1 MQKTVTGRAVG
12 QKATGSALQK
22 ASWGMI
28 IAFLLP
34 SVVLV
39 AFFSYYPAID
49 GILMSFQKCNSRDL
63 FTRPWVGLKN
73 YSRIFDRNFWFFWL
87 NTAKWTIGSVALEL
101 VIGFILALLLQKPFR
116 GKGLYEAI
124 VFVPWALSSFV
135 VGVIFRW
142 IFNSSS
148 GVLNDLLLRLGLIQ
162 DRINWLADPTLAMG
176 SCILAKVWT
185 GFSFFGIVLMSAM
198 QTIPREIY
206 ESAEI
211 DGANGVQRFIYV
223 TLPHLKV
230 ILTYG
235 VLLRALGNFGN
246 IDIILGVTGGGPAG
260 ATQTVMS
267 YVMLSFRGGEALGSN
282 YGILSAFGVIIWLF
296 LLTMTILYLT
306 GTRVMKKE
314 D

>member
-1 MQKTVTGRAVG
+1 MLQAHGGSLTTRRPTGA
-12 QKATGSALQK
+12 ALEK

-28 IAFLLP
+28 IGFLLP
-34 SVVLV
+34 SVILV
-39 AFFSYYPAID
+39 AIFAYYPAID
-49 GILMSFQKCNSRDL
+49 GILMSFQKCTSRDL
-63 FTRPWVGLKN
+63 FTRPWVGLHN
-73 YSRIFDRNFWFFWL
+73 YTKIFDRNFWTFWL
-87 NTAKWTIGSVALEL
+87 NTAKWTLGSVALEL
-101 VIGFILALLLQKPFR
+101 IMGFILALLLQRPFR
-116 GKGLYEAI
+116 GKSLYEAI
-124 VFVPWALSSFV
+124 VFVPWALSSYV

-148 GVLNDLLLRLGLIQ
+148 GVLNDLLLRLGLIRE
-162 DRINWLADPTLAMG
+162 RINWLADPTLAMS
-176 SCILAKVWT
+176 SCVLAKVWT

-246 IDIILGVTGGGPAG
+246 IDIIMGVTGGGPAG

-267 YVMLSFRGGEALGSN
+267 YVMLSFRGGERLGSN
-282 YGILSAFGVIIWLF
+282 YGILSAFGVVIWLF
-296 LLTMTILYLT
+296 LLAMTILYLT
-306 GTRVMKKE
+306 STRVMKKE